1 MDERFERLEQWTRD
15 HYPSFTRS
23 DYRWSGQ
30 VLETIDFMPFLRPAR
45 RHQAHLRPHRRQRH
59 GADQRRGRQPHHR
72 ALILGEHSRFAPV
85 LDPSRKSFGAL
96 SSVEEFIR
104 EQAGSAKNM
113 LEHITPSEISSAD
126 ELAPGEGGLMRRGLK
141 KVAVYKGEDG
151 QVIERSAL
159 CTHLG
164 CIVHWN
170 GFEKCWDCP
179 CHGSQFAPDGQVL
192 NGPAVTPLAEVG
204 E

>member
-1 MDERFERLEQWTRD
+1 
-15 HYPSFTRS
+15 
-23 DYRWSGQ
+23 
-30 VLETIDFMPFLRPAR
+30 VLETIDFMPFSGLLGGTSHTYVHTGDSGMGITNGVAGSLTIAP
-45 RHQAHLRPHRRQRH
+45 
-59 GADQRRGRQPHHR
+59 
-72 ALILGEHSRFAPV
+72 LIMGQDSRFAPV
-85 LDPSRKSFGAL
+85 LDPGRKSLGAWA
-96 SSVEEFIR
+96 SVEEFVR

-113 LEHITPSEISSAD
+113 MEHITPSEISSAD

-151 QVIERSAL
+151 QVIERSAV

-164 CIVHWN
+164 CLVHWN

-192 NGPAVTPLAEVG
+192 NGPAVKPLAEVG